1 MRILSA
7 ALVGAA
13 AALPALV
20 LATTSA
26 PDPSD
31 AAASVPAVAAPSAFD
46 DYQPY
51 KDGEVPTWR
60 QVNRAVMP
68 AQTSSKRGG
77 ASGRPSNENHHA
89 THEGAGQ

>member
-13 AALPALV
+13 AALPTLV
-20 LATTSA
+20 LATTSVS
-26 PDPSD
+26 DPSD

-51 KDGEVPTWR
+51 KDGEAPTWQ

-68 AQTSSKRGG
+68 ARAAAEPGVT
-77 ASGRPSNENHHA
+77 SGRPSNTSHHS
-89 THEGAGQ
+89 THEDGGQ

>member
-13 AALPALV
+13 AALPTLV
-20 LATTSA
+20 LATTSV

-31 AAASVPAVAAPSAFD
+31 STASVPAVAAPSAFD

-51 KDGEVPTWR
+51 KDGDAPTWQ
-60 QVNRAVMP
+60 QVNRAVTP
-68 AQTSSKRGG
+68 ARPSAKRGTTSS
-77 ASGRPSNENHHA
+77 SPSNTSSHS
-89 THEGAGQ
+89 THERDGQ